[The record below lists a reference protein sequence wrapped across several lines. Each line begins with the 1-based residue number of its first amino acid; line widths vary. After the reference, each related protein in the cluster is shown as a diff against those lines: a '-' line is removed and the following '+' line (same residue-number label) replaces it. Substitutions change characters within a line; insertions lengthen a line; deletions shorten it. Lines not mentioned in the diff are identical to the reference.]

1 MGNLSSGL
9 NKPCDIFKVIK
20 MVEGTRATSSSRSE
34 SWFIYVDNGGKTLE
48 KLFMKFFLSPRSNFE
63 DIVDNKTILK
73 YVDNRKT
80 YVGRQSLDYESR
92 VYSKIISVILREGVN
107 PSFVSPRAV
116 LTDCSFDT
124 LMKILIAAVGLRE
137 DKNLVINQLHNNLKR
152 NLIFNYGLNI
162 APRPSIEENSETWS
176 NSITGRKPKQTYDS
190 LIRSDRFSV
199 LKFSGV
205 VLEPFRD
212 RDTSLD
218 NFLRLHLYDH
228 LLYVV
233 LNQAYDNDLNG
244 RHNKDILGRHV
255 REVLVHLSA
264 ACHVMYGMG
273 MSHNDLHG
281 RNIQVGDVTEDKA
294 VMYRYGGKRNI
305 FKPLLTTRIFDF
317 DRSYVKELGP
327 NPLLADERVESETGT
342 TGFCKYSNQC
352 NKVYKNFD
360 FGRVLNTIAIFLR
373 DILIDGKSVP
383 GRAPL
388 PYPDRRRL
396 LYRTAID
403 NLVSLVLPHGSL
415 YRSKWRM
422 KITAPIY
429 SSHTYK
435 DTLWLE
441 NSLDPLIVFNNCCA
455 AFNGSHTNEHDKI
468 VEADHVV
475 DFEGKKMM
483 NVNVEHY
490 TFVSSLFSDHAD
502 SKISGYTKAPPK
514 KTDIFRLIK
523 PLEDP
528 PHAELDDGDSEVERE
543 ILRAIER
550 EGRVVDGHEYDFP
563 TNFTQEM
570 KDKQSEEYKE
580 EINLWFKD
588 PNDRTD
594 IENKMFEHFK
604 QEDELIRKHER
615 NQIST
620 LLKDKKPIKD
630 VLELFRDGRLRRL
643 VYNREKMRSGP
654 KAVSAAL
661 EHAFEEID
669 GDSDRMFVWSDDG
682 VSQHDSKDIDPR
694 RYRPDFASQGLGSPP
709 LPITDDI
716 VAGVPIPSDKKEK
729 EYVILPNGILALC
742 GETYY
747 PVPSELKDQK
757 VLKINSTYGAF
768 AALLEDGR
776 VVAWGDA
783 DDGGDNSAVQGELK
797 DQVVQQIY
805 STGYAFAAV
814 LGNGRVVTWGE
825 ADFGGDSSAV
835 QGELKDQKVQQI
847 YSTDRAFAAVLGND
861 RVVTWG
867 RADFGG
873 DSRAVQGEL
882 KDQVVEHIYS
892 TQYAFA
898 ALLGNG
904 RVVTWGRADA
914 GGDIPRAVQ
923 GELKDQVVQQIYST
937 GAAFAALLE
946 DGRVV
951 TWGLAGDGGDSSK
964 VQGEL
969 KDQVVQQIYSTDR
982 AFAALLEDGRVVT
995 WGSAD
1000 FGGDSRYL
1008 TQGELRGQTVKK
1020 IYSNYGAFAAL
1031 LEDGRVVTWGDR
1043 GGDSSAVQDELKG
1056 QTVKHIYSSR
1066 YAFVALLGNGR
1077 VVVWGRTVWRE
1088 RIKRV
1093 IQLPL
1098 GRTVIDV
1105 VGNSVILDDWRALS
1119 ISPRSPSILDSL
1131 TYDRFIEK
1139 RIYRKTLGNAS
1150 FNTHPSTGSRRQ
1162 VLQDTRMLQHIMSF
1176 LTPGEVTDFQ
1186 GVQPGTNTRLN

>member
-742 GETYY
+742 GKTEHDIPIELRDQVVKKIY
-747 PVPSELKDQK
+747 PTHGAFAALLGNGRVVAWGYDIFGGDSSAVQGELKDQK
-757 VLKINSTYGAF
+757 VQKIYSTGSAFAAVLGNGRVVTWGNDIWGGDSSAVQGEFKGQVVQQIYRTAGAFAAVLGNGRVVTWGSAYSGGDSSAVQGQLKGQVVQQIYSTGSAFAAVLGDGRVMTWGYADWGGDSSAVQGELKDQVVEKIYSNDKAF
-768 AALLEDGR
+768 AALLGNGR
-776 VVAWGDA
+776 VVTWGDA
-783 DDGGDNSAVQGELK
+783 DEGGDSSAVQGELK

-805 STGYAFAAV
+805 STGHAFAA
-814 LGNGRVVTWGE
+814 LLRNGRVVTWGH
-825 ADFGGDSSAV
+825 DIFGGDSSAV
-835 QGELKDQKVQQI
+835 QGELKDQVVQKI
-847 YSTDRAFAAVLGND
+847 YS
-861 RVVTWG
+861 
-867 RADFGG
+867 
-873 DSRAVQGEL
+873 SRA
-882 KDQVVEHIYS
+882 
-892 TQYAFA
+892 
-898 ALLGNG
+898 
-904 RVVTWGRADA
+904 
-914 GGDIPRAVQ
+914 
-923 GELKDQVVQQIYST
+923 
-937 GAAFAALLE
+937 
-946 DGRVV
+946 
-951 TWGLAGDGGDSSK
+951 
-964 VQGEL
+964 
-969 KDQVVQQIYSTDR
+969 

-995 WGSAD
+995 WGSAGY
-1000 FGGDSRYL
+1000 GGDNSAV
-1008 TQGELRGQTVKK
+1008 QGELGGQRVKQ
-1020 IYSNYGAFAAL
+1020 IYSTYAAFL
-1031 LEDGRVVTWGDR
+1031 
-1043 GGDSSAVQDELKG
+1043 
-1056 QTVKHIYSSR
+1056 
-1066 YAFVALLGNGR
+1066 ALLGNGR
-1077 VVVWGRTVWRE
+1077 MVKWGDNLPA
-1088 RIKRV
+1088 RV

-1105 VGNSVILDDWRALS
+1105 VGNSIILDGLYVVPVDNEE
-1119 ISPRSPSILDSL
+1119 PSLEDSTAYKEL
-1131 TYDRFIEK
+1131 LKEKTYNRVLKGKDGGGIKFNDEGMIIARRKVLQDRFIANYILSALRSK
-1139 RIYRKTLGNAS
+1139 INVFRGKKGDIPK
-1150 FNTHPSTGSRRQ
+1150 PK
-1162 VLQDTRMLQHIMSF
+1162 
-1176 LTPGEVTDFQ
+1176 
-1186 GVQPGTNTRLN
+1186 